1 MTLTVFSLTQVV
13 WKLLELRRTH
23 TSKVAVIIT
32 LLSLVIISLL
42 RILQIKVVVVTQEYV
57 G

>member
-1 MTLTVFSLTQVV
+1 MTSTI
-13 WKLLELRRTH
+13 LRGLAMLC
-23 TSKVAVIIT
+23 VAIVSPI
-32 LLSLVIISLL
+32 SLVIISLL